1 MKNDGKRRD
10 STTDFFLKVINREKS
25 KSEHKSSTFKSNED
39 RQKGETIINGVI
51 TIMNFIN
58 TTLDKMLQSAL
69 SVKILSLLLAGVL
82 VFTVS
87 GGVDNLFSS
96 PTSGDVVDSVA
107 IETVGLDDDFV
118 VAGLPKTASIGL
130 VGSSLD
136 IYTAKLSND
145 YGLYVDLSGLGE
157 GEHTVALNA
166 SGLPSNLDVFI
177 VPQTVTV
184 TISQKV
190 TKTFDLGYKFINED
204 TLDKKYSVS
213 VDSIEHES
221 VEVRGSQDNI
231 DKIYQVCALIDL
243 EGVEDS
249 FTQECKVEAFDR
261 SGEKLDVQI
270 IPSSVKAY
278 CSVSTYSKTV
288 PLVPEYSG
296 NTVEGY
302 AVDMVQFKKD
312 EVKIYGSETQLK
324 NINEIKVKIDITD
337 LAADRNFKD
346 LKLIKPTGVNKM
358 SFNEIDASVKVVPAI
373 SRVFENIDIEVVNGD
388 ADNVRFNDTS
398 QVAIQVSGKAEKIN
412 ALTEEN
418 IHASIDVEGLEKG
431 KHEVQ
436 VDVELDDKMMQFAFA
451 SANKITITIKK

>member
-1 MKNDGKRRD
+1 MNKNNKRRD
-10 STTDFFLKVINREKS
+10 STTDFFLKVISKEKS
-25 KSEHKSSTFKSNED
+25 KNENKSIHHKNNEE
-39 RQKGETIINGVI
+39 RQKGERIINGVI

-58 TTLDKMLQSAL
+58 TTLDKMLQSTV

-87 GGVDNLFSS
+87 GGVDNIFSS
-96 PTSGDVVDSVA
+96 PTSGDYIDSVP
-107 IETVGLDDDFV
+107 IEVEGLDDDFV

-136 IYTAKLSND
+136 IYTAKLSNN
-145 YGLYVDLSGLGE
+145 YSLYVDLSGLGE
-157 GEHTVALNA
+157 GEQTVTLNA
-166 SGLPSNLDVFI
+166 RDFPSNLEVFI

-190 TKTFDLGYKFINED
+190 TKTFNLGYKFINED
-204 TLDKKYSVS
+204 KLDEKYSVS

-231 DKIYQVCALIDL
+231 DKIYEVAALIDL
-243 EGVEDS
+243 DGVEDS
-249 FTQECKVEAFDR
+249 FTQECKIKAFDR
-261 SGEKLDVQI
+261 SGEVLDVQI
-270 IPSSVKAY
+270 IPSTVKAY
-278 CSVSTYSKTV
+278 CSVSNYSKTV
-288 PLVPEYSG
+288 SLVPEYSG
-296 NTVEGY
+296 NTAEGY
-302 AVDMVQFKKD
+302 AVDTVEFKKK

-324 NINEIKVKIDITD
+324 NIDSIKVKIDISD
-337 LAADRNFKD
+337 LQADRSFKD

-358 SFNEIDASVKVVPAI
+358 SFDTVDGSVKIVPAI
-373 SRVFENIDIEVVNGD
+373 SRVFEDIDIEVKNGE
-388 ADNVRFNDTS
+388 ASNVRFNDTS
-398 QVAIQVSGKAEKIN
+398 KVAIQVSGKAEKIN

-418 IHASIDVEGLEKG
+418 IHASIDIEGLEKG

-451 SANKITITIKK
+451 SANKINITIRK

>member
-1 MKNDGKRRD
+1 MNKNNKRRD
-10 STTDFFLKVINREKS
+10 STTDFFLKVISKEKS
-25 KSEHKSSTFKSNED
+25 KNENKSIHHKNSEE
-39 RQKGETIINGVI
+39 RQKGERIINGVI

-58 TTLDKMLQSAL
+58 TTLDKMLQSTV

-87 GGVDNLFSS
+87 GGVDNIFSS
-96 PTSGDVVDSVA
+96 PTSGDYIDSVP
-107 IETVGLDDDFV
+107 IEVEGLDDDFV

-136 IYTAKLSND
+136 IYTAKLSNN
-145 YGLYVDLSGLGE
+145 YSLYVDLSGLGE
-157 GEHTVALNA
+157 GEQTVTLNA
-166 SGLPSNLDVFI
+166 RDFPSNLEVFI

-204 TLDKKYSVS
+204 KLDAKYSVS

-231 DKIYQVCALIDL
+231 DKIYEVVALIDL
-243 EGVEDS
+243 DGVEDS
-249 FTQECKVEAFDR
+249 FTQECKIKAFDR
-261 SGEKLDVQI
+261 SGEELDVQI
-270 IPSSVKAY
+270 IPSTVKAY
-278 CSVSTYSKTV
+278 CSVSNYSKTV
-288 PLVPEYSG
+288 SLVPEYSG
-296 NTVEGY
+296 NTAEGY
-302 AVDMVQFKKD
+302 AVDTVEFKKT

-324 NINEIKVKIDITD
+324 NIDSIKVKIDISD
-337 LAADRNFKD
+337 LQADRSFKN

-358 SFNEIDASVKVVPAI
+358 SFDTVDGSVKIVPAI
-373 SRVFENIDIEVVNGD
+373 SRVFEDIDIEVKNGE
-388 ADNVRFNDTS
+388 ASNVRFNDTS
-398 QVAIQVSGKAEKIN
+398 KVAIQVSGKAEKIN

-418 IHASIDVEGLEKG
+418 IHASIDIEGLEKG

-436 VDVELDDKMMQFAFA
+436 VEVELDDKMMQFAFA
-451 SANKITITIKK
+451 SANKISITIRK

>member
-87 GGVDNLFSS
+87 GGVDHLFSS

-302 AVDMVQFKKD
+302 AVDTVQFKKD

-324 NINEIKVKIDITD
+324 NI
-337 LAADRNFKD
+337 
-346 LKLIKPTGVNKM
+346 
-358 SFNEIDASVKVVPAI
+358 NEIDASVKVVPAI

>member
-157 GEHTVALNA
+157 GEHT
-166 SGLPSNLDVFI
+166 LDVFI

-302 AVDMVQFKKD
+302 AVDTVQFKKD

>member
-221 VEVRGSQDNI
+221 VEVR
-231 DKIYQVCALIDL
+231 V
-243 EGVEDS
+243 
-249 FTQECKVEAFDR
+249 
-261 SGEKLDVQI
+261 
-270 IPSSVKAY
+270 
-278 CSVSTYSKTV
+278 
-288 PLVPEYSG
+288 
-296 NTVEGY
+296 
-302 AVDMVQFKKD
+302 
-312 EVKIYGSETQLK
+312 
-324 NINEIKVKIDITD
+324 
-337 LAADRNFKD
+337 
-346 LKLIKPTGVNKM
+346 
-358 SFNEIDASVKVVPAI
+358 
-373 SRVFENIDIEVVNGD
+373 
-388 ADNVRFNDTS
+388 
-398 QVAIQVSGKAEKIN
+398 
-412 ALTEEN
+412 
-418 IHASIDVEGLEKG
+418 
-431 KHEVQ
+431 
-436 VDVELDDKMMQFAFA
+436 
-451 SANKITITIKK
+451 

>member
-1 MKNDGKRRD
+1 MNKNDKRRD
-10 STTDFFLKVINREKS
+10 STTDFFLKVISKEKS
-25 KSEHKSSTFKSNED
+25 KNENKSIHHKNNEE
-39 RQKGETIINGVI
+39 RQKGERIINGVI

-58 TTLDKMLQSAL
+58 TTLDKMLQSTV

-87 GGVDNLFSS
+87 GGVDNIFSS
-96 PTSGDVVDSVA
+96 PTSGDYIDSVP
-107 IETVGLDDDFV
+107 IEVEGLDDDFV

-136 IYTAKLSND
+136 IYTAKLSNN
-145 YGLYVDLSGLGE
+145 YSLYVDLSGLGE
-157 GEHTVALNA
+157 GEQTVTLNA
-166 SGLPSNLDVFI
+166 RDFPSNLEVFI

-190 TKTFDLGYKFINED
+190 TKTFNLGYKFINED
-204 TLDKKYSVS
+204 KLDEKYSVS

-231 DKIYQVCALIDL
+231 DKIYEVAALIDL
-243 EGVEDS
+243 DGVEDS
-249 FTQECKVEAFDR
+249 FTQECKIKAFDR
-261 SGEKLDVQI
+261 SGEVLDVQI
-270 IPSSVKAY
+270 IPSTVKAY
-278 CSVSTYSKTV
+278 CSVSNYSKTV
-288 PLVPEYSG
+288 SLVPEYSG
-296 NTVEGY
+296 NTAAGY
-302 AVDMVQFKKD
+302 AVDTVEFKKK

-324 NINEIKVKIDITD
+324 NIDSIKVKIDISD
-337 LAADRNFKD
+337 LQADRSFKD

-358 SFNEIDASVKVVPAI
+358 SFDTVDGSVKIVPAI
-373 SRVFENIDIEVVNGD
+373 SRVFEDIDIEVKNGE
-388 ADNVRFNDTS
+388 ASNVRFNDTS
-398 QVAIQVSGKAEKIN
+398 KVAIQVSGKAEKIN

-418 IHASIDVEGLEKG
+418 IHASIDIEGLEKG

-451 SANKITITIKK
+451 SANKINITIRK